1 MPVLALDVGGANI
14 KLANAAGYA
23 DSMEFPLWKRRDDL
37 PEKLK
42 EVRENAP
49 VFERI
54 ALTMTG
60 ELADCFGTKQEGV
73 RFILSAVQSVFSDC
87 EIRVYL
93 TTGELVSVAAAAERP
108 LDAAASNWHAL
119 GRYACR
125 HFPAQADGAVID
137 VGSTTTDF
145 VPVRDGK
152 LIHQGRTDPE
162 RLLAG
167 ELVYSGIERTPIC
180 AMAQTVQLRGAD
192 CPLAAEFFATSLD
205 IFLVMGLID
214 EATENHETA
223 DNRPATREFAK
234 SRLAR
239 MVCADAEELTWT
251 EVNEMAR
258 ELFRKQVKFAA
269 ARWRHAM
276 SANALSPDLVVISGH
291 GDFLAEAILDAAG
304 ITSQRIYFSD
314 LINDRAARC
323 GPAYALAVWAEE
335 NW

>member
-14 KLANAAGYA
+14 KLANASGYA

-37 PEKLK
+37 QEILK
-42 EVRENAP
+42 EIREHAP

-73 RFILSAVQSVFSDC
+73 RFILSAVQSVFDDS
-87 EIRVYL
+87 EIKVYL
-93 TTGELVSVAAAAERP
+93 TTGELATVAGAAERP

-125 HFPAQADGAVID
+125 HFPQKGDGAVVD
-137 VGSTTTDF
+137 VGSTTIDF
-145 VPVRDGK
+145 VPIRDGK
-152 LIHQGRTDPE
+152 LINVGRTDPE
-162 RLLAG
+162 RLLSG
-167 ELVYSGIERTPIC
+167 ELVYSGVERTPIC
-180 AMAQTVQLRGAD
+180 AMAQTVKLKGED
-192 CPLAAEFFATSLD
+192 CPLAAEMFATSLD
-205 IFLVMGLID
+205 IFLVMGQID

-223 DNRPATREFAK
+223 DGRPATREFAK

-269 ARWRHAM
+269 ARWEHAM
-276 SANALSPDLVVISGH
+276 SAKSLSPELVVISGH

-304 ITSQRIYFSD
+304 VTSQRIYLSD

-323 GPAYALAVWAEE
+323 GPAFALAVFAEE